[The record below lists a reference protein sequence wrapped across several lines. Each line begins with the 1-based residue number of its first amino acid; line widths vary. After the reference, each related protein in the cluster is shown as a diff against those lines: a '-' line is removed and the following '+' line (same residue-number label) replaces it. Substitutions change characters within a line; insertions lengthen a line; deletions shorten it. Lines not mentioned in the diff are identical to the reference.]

1 MTSEVAIILGVCV
14 VLAAGM
20 LAAVS
25 HHKKSGTGNVRL
37 VGSTGLVD
45 TKLDPD
51 GTVLIQGEL
60 WRACSNDGTG
70 LAPGSKVKV
79 VGTRDHLLLV
89 QLQDQ

>member
-1 MTSEVAIILGVCV
+1 MAPGAAIILGVCV

-25 HHKKSGTGNVRL
+25 RHKKSGTGDVRL

-45 TKLDPD
+45 TKLDPH

-60 WRACSNDGTG
+60 WRACSKANGTG
-70 LAPGSKVKV
+70 LRRQVKSKW
-79 VGTRDHLLLV
+79 
-89 QLQDQ
+89 

>member
-1 MTSEVAIILGVCV
+1 MTSGPVIILGVFV
-14 VLAAGM
+14 ALAAGM
-20 LAAVS
+20 LAAIS
-25 HHKKSGTGNVRL
+25 RHKKSGSGHVRL

-45 TKLDPD
+45 TKLDPH

-79 VGTRDHLLLV
+79 VGTLDHLLLV
-89 QLQDQ
+89 RLQDQ